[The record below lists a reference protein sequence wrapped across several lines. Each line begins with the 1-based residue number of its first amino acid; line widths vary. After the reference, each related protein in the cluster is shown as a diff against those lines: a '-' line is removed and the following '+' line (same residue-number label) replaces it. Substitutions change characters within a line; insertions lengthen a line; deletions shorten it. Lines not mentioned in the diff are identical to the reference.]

1 MRRMKRLA
9 AKAASLALVMSLGF
23 GTEVSASAE
32 KVETGF
38 APTTDT
44 YLVALANAENVTREI
59 AEEGMILL
67 KNNGAL
73 PMNVAEGCK
82 ITVLGRNSV
91 EPVYGG
97 SGSAGGGM
105 PKVDVYNSLW
115 KAGFT
120 VNPVME
126 AFYRDAEKSSSAR
139 PATPAQ
145 GSMPS
150 GYAVAE
156 TPMERYTDAEK
167 QSCADYADAA
177 LVFISR
183 IGGEGYDLPTTSY
196 LVDEEGNETVVPGRN
211 DASEH
216 YLELDQNEKD
226 LIAFAKENFDKVVIV
241 LNAGTPL
248 ELGSVQ
254 ADEGVDAILWAGCP
268 GVTGFE
274 ALGEI
279 LNGTVNP
286 SGRTVDTYAADFTA
300 SPAWQNFA
308 VNAENGRADAAN
320 NTLVLENGEATK
332 YHMVEYEEGIYVGY
346 RYYETRGFSDG
357 EEWYA
362 ENVVYPFGYGLSYT
376 TFQWNA
382 KFPENAVISRDTKI
396 DVEVT
401 VTNTGSVA
409 GKDVVELYASTPYL
423 AGEIEKAHVVLAGF
437 AKTKLLAPGES
448 ETVTITVDPYTM
460 ASYDYNDANLNDFC
474 GYELDPGTYTLYV
487 GTNAH
492 DAWTNGAAGTFT
504 LDESILYE
512 TDPVTGNAVENRF
525 DEVSEH
531 FEDGNAVRLSRS
543 DWEDS
548 FPTYMDEDDLVID
561 EETFDKLEMTVVDAA
576 FDEDQPWYTDVMP
589 VQADPIE
596 LAEGETAPAAPIQFA
611 ELIGLDREDPKW
623 TAFMDQFT
631 IAELGAMMSGNYS
644 IPGIERLGIPVTH
657 AVDGPVGFVY
667 QMGEKF
673 GVTGVFYAAPVMV
686 AATWNTD
693 LAAKEGDCLA
703 EEGLWTHCTGIYGP
717 ATNMHRTP
725 FSGRN
730 FEYYSEDGFLAGKI
744 CASVVKSM
752 TDKGLITFV
761 KHFALNDQETNRDT
775 LAGLVTYADEQTI
788 REIYLKPFEMAV
800 KEGSTKAI
808 MSAFNRIGLT
818 NCSENYGLLTDILRN
833 EWGFE
838 GTVVTDFGGS
848 MTQYAN
854 PDALIRVGNNLWL
867 GNLGADALT
876 LSGEGLTATQVA
888 ALRKAAQE
896 SLYVVANSSEMNF
909 YESYWNEFSVDGGN
923 PWIGNF
929 KVFGKVIVGDV
940 ERGQEIN
947 LDMSSKIHG
956 TDGEVTYEAL
966 NLPLGLSIDPQ
977 TGILSGTI
985 AEKALDG
992 YYMGL
997 INLRNAEGKSI
1008 GEQVRVIM
1016 FLQDTSEK
1024 PADFAYISELTYAG
1038 EQEAEIRAGEQA
1050 NICIAVNGGV
1060 DGKIVVVPGAWGAV
1074 NYYNTVEKP
1083 VLYTVTGGELPA
1095 GLWIS
1100 PAGSICGVTTQT
1112 GDYTVEVT
1120 AASQEVDASLTTA
1133 VTIHVLP

>member
-23 GTEVSASAE
+23 GTMVSASAE

-382 KFPENAVISRDTKI
+382 KFPENAGISRDTKI

-717 ATNMHRTP
+717 ATNMHRSP
-725 FSGRN
+725 FNGRN
-730 FEYYSEDGFLAGKI
+730 YEYYSEDSLLSGVICGNTVTGANQAG
-744 CASVVKSM
+744 VY
-752 TDKGLITFV
+752 TYV
-761 KHFALNDQETNRDT
+761 KHFICNDGESGIYRDSVYTWMTEQTLRETYLRPFRMLVEDYDAVGLMSSYNRIGAVWAGGSEALLTGILRDEWGFDGAVITDYCDHHSYMNGDQALRAGGSLWMAGFTGGGMAFETGSNSYLQALRRATKEALYMYLHVRVTNRD
-775 LAGLVTYADEQTI
+775 YADSIGDTT
-788 REIYLKPFEMAV
+788 AV
-800 KEGSTKAI
+800 RH
-808 MSAFNRIGLT
+808 AFT
-818 NCSENYGLLTDILRN
+818 TS
-833 EWGFE
+833 
-838 GTVVTDFGGS
+838 VFGWRHLV
-848 MTQYAN
+848 
-854 PDALIRVGNNLWL
+854 ALIDIVAVVLF
-867 GNLGADALT
+867 ALAVR
-876 LSGEGLTATQVA
+876 GVVIDGK
-888 ALRKAAQE
+888 LRKAAKTE
-896 SLYVVANSSEMNF
+896 KKNS
-909 YESYWNEFSVDGGN
+909 
-923 PWIGNF
+923 
-929 KVFGKVIVGDV
+929 
-940 ERGQEIN
+940 
-947 LDMSSKIHG
+947 
-956 TDGEVTYEAL
+956 
-966 NLPLGLSIDPQ
+966 
-977 TGILSGTI
+977 
-985 AEKALDG
+985 
-992 YYMGL
+992 
-997 INLRNAEGKSI
+997 
-1008 GEQVRVIM
+1008 
-1016 FLQDTSEK
+1016 
-1024 PADFAYISELTYAG
+1024 
-1038 EQEAEIRAGEQA
+1038 
-1050 NICIAVNGGV
+1050 
-1060 DGKIVVVPGAWGAV
+1060 
-1074 NYYNTVEKP
+1074 
-1083 VLYTVTGGELPA
+1083 
-1095 GLWIS
+1095 
-1100 PAGSICGVTTQT
+1100 
-1112 GDYTVEVT
+1112 
-1120 AASQEVDASLTTA
+1120 
-1133 VTIHVLP
+1133 